1 MDIRPVPTG
10 SIEQAVINAYEDAL
24 GALDSSGFETAV
36 TAALADV
43 VPSARLY
50 MFEGEGA
57 RGPTQ
62 LRLARYEPSIQ
73 PLLDTYERQYEPT
86 DPVRDA
92 VDLLPDSETVLLRIR
107 PDDIQQPGFR
117 NMFFDAGEIVERNS
131 LLQRTRNGGWR
142 CMSISR
148 NASTGPCSDREL
160 SRLVSIAQLF
170 LPMMSRH
177 ATRTSAPLPVR
188 MSIAEIEQRFGE
200 RHPEL
205 SRREREVCA
214 RAALGVSVEGTAL
227 DLGIAVTSVL
237 TYRKRAYARL
247 SVSGPYELACLV
259 MH

>member
-1 MDIRPVPTG
+1 MDIRMTPPG
-10 SIEQAVINAYEDAL
+10 AIEPAVINAYERAL
-24 GALDSSGFETAV
+24 GALNGPSFETAV
-36 TAALADV
+36 DSAFSEI

-50 MFEGEGA
+50 MFEGAGR

-62 LRLARYEPSIQ
+62 LRVARCEPDIQ
-73 PLLDTYERQYEPT
+73 PYLDSYERQYEPT

-92 VDLLPDSETVLLRIR
+92 VDFLPQSETVLMRVV
-107 PDDIQQPGFR
+107 PADIQPVGFR
-117 NMFFDAGEIVERNS
+117 NRFFDACEIVERNS
-131 LLQRTRNGGWR
+131 LLQRTATGGWR

-148 NASTGPCSDREL
+148 NSAMGPCSDREL
-160 SRLVSIAQLF
+160 SHFVALAQLL

-177 ATRTSAPLPVR
+177 WGQDATAIAPK
-188 MSIAEIEQRFGE
+188 MSIAEIEQRFADSF
-200 RHPEL
+200 PEL

-227 DLGIAVTSVL
+227 DLGIAGTSVL

>member
-1 MDIRPVPTG
+1 MDIRTTPTG
-10 SIEQAVINAYEDAL
+10 AIESVVINAYERAL
-24 GALDSSGFETAV
+24 SAVDGPGFENAV
-36 TAALADV
+36 NSAFSEI

-50 MFEGEGA
+50 MFEGAGR

-62 LRLARYEPSIQ
+62 LRVARYEPGIQ
-73 PLLDTYERQYEPT
+73 PYLDAYERQYEPT

-92 VDLLPDSETVLLRIR
+92 VDLLPESETVLMRVV
-107 PDDIQQPGFR
+107 PEDIQQVGFR
-117 NMFFDAGEIVERNS
+117 NRFFDACEIVERNS
-131 LLQRTRNGGWR
+131 LLQRTAAGGWR

-148 NASTGPCSDREL
+148 NSATGPCSEREL
-160 SRLVSIAQLF
+160 SRFVALAQLL

-177 ATRTSAPLPVR
+177 WAPDSSALSSK
-188 MSIAEIEQRFGE
+188 MSISDIEQRFAD
-200 RHPEL
+200 RFPEL

-227 DLGIAVTSVL
+227 DLGIAATSVL